1 MPHCHEGSAEPHV
14 PKGPIGSWRQFLA
27 IALAIGGILATAS
40 LAASF
45 RVGTPPPVSVPIG
58 GTVYYNE
65 ACSDCATYL
74 RDELLPALSA
84 ANVTPVVVKDYI
96 NEPVY
101 RQELRGVNDGLGI
114 PFDLQS
120 HLATFVRDTRLTVF
134 EGHVPASLVRESLS
148 LAVRSERLL
157 VHQDSMGGV
166 VAYGA
171 WAFDGEPQ
179 HYPID
184 TPLSV
189 YAAYY
194 EANGGGTRETPAML
208 PLVLAT
214 GFVDGLNPCAFA
226 VLLFFVSLLFVS
238 RRPRS
243 EVARIGLLYIFA
255 VFLAYLLIG
264 LGLLLAITVAE
275 DPHLIARVAGGFVI
289 ALGAFV
295 LLQPLVPKLPNP
307 FHTPAFAW
315 KRIRAQMLRGT
326 QPAAAGA
333 GFLVGLCTFPCSGGI
348 YVAVLGLLA
357 AQTTYWEGLGY
368 LYLYNVA
375 FVLPLVLMLLVV
387 SNKALARRTTSW
399 ERRHTDR
406 IRQFSGAAMVVVGV
420 LTVVLA

>member
-1 MPHCHEGSAEPHV
+1 MPHCHEGMEEPPV
-14 PKGPIGSWRQFLA
+14 AKRSVGSWRQFLV
-27 IALAIGGILATAS
+27 IALAIVGILAAAS
-40 LAASF
+40 VAASF
-45 RVGTPPPVSVPIG
+45 RSGSPPQVSVPTG
-58 GTVYYNE
+58 GTVFYNE

-96 NEPVY
+96 NRPAY
-101 RQELRGVNDGLGI
+101 RQELRGLNDGLGI

-120 HLATFVRDTRLTVF
+120 HLATFVRDARITVF
-134 EGHVPASLVRESLS
+134 EGHVPASLIRESLS
-148 LAVRSERLL
+148 LADRSDRLL
-157 VHQDSMGGV
+157 IHQDSMGGV

-171 WAFDGEPQ
+171 WAFGGEPQ
-179 HYPID
+179 HYPLG

-189 YAAYY
+189 YASWYA
-194 EANGGGTRETPAML
+194 ANGGGAREAPVLL
-208 PLVLAT
+208 PLVLTT

-226 VLLFFVSLLFVS
+226 VLLFFVSFLYVS
-238 RRPRS
+238 RRPRV
-243 EVARIGLLYIFA
+243 EVARIGLLYVFA

-264 LGLLLAITVAE
+264 LGLLLAVTVSE
-275 DPHLIARVAGGFVI
+275 DPHLIARVAGVLVI

-295 LLQPLVPKLPNP
+295 LFQPFFPRIPNP

-315 KRIRAQMLRGT
+315 KRIRARMQQGT
-326 QPAAAGA
+326 QPAAAVA

-368 LYLYNVA
+368 LYLYNLA
-375 FVLPLVLMLLVV
+375 FVLPLLLILLVV
-387 SNKALARRTTSW
+387 SNRALARRTTTW
-399 ERRHTDR
+399 ERRHTDA
-406 IRQFSGAAMVVVGV
+406 IRQISGAAMIVVGV